1 METIKNHPLIIVI
14 TPVRNEA
21 WVLDAFLACASSWAD
36 HIILADQ
43 HSTDGT
49 REIAARYDKVMVV
62 DNDLPEMNQ
71 AAARRLLF
79 EEVDRIEGD
88 KIVFALDADEFLS
101 EGFENTEG
109 WKRIVES
116 KPNEI
121 FCFKWLNLYGDYRH
135 ALPETGFME
144 WACHFGPDMKLAD
157 EYWQCEQRAVHE
169 MRVPCLPIE
178 RAEYVMIPDIR
189 FVHLSFINPVRT
201 RNKQDFYEVSTL
213 AKLKEPKS
221 AVTMFR
227 TYHRP
232 SPKVRL
238 LENEAVLY
246 CKGNQGYNA
255 SQLVNGDDV
264 GQYYLDEMLAIFGR
278 DGTGK
283 YLKLCIW
290 DNPYL
295 KAAGVNPK
303 LPLGIRLLHWYLRK
317 TKTVSDTKIV
327 KILDKILK
335 RVC

>member
-1 METIKNHPLIIVI
+1 METIKNHPLIIVV

-21 WVLDAFLACASSWAD
+21 WVLDAFLTCTSSWAD

-71 AAARRLLF
+71 AAARLLLF
-79 EEVDRIEGD
+79 KEVDKIEGD
-88 KIVFALDADEFLS
+88 KIVFALDADEFLCK
-101 EGFENTEG
+101 GFEKTEG
-109 WKRIVES
+109 WRRIVES

-144 WACHFGPDMKLAD
+144 WACHFDASMSIAE
-157 EYWQCEQRAVHE
+157 EYDRCERRAVHE

-178 RAEYVMIPDIR
+178 RAEYVMIPDIP
-189 FVHLSFINPVRT
+189 FVHLSFINPTRT

-238 LENEAVLY
+238 LENEAALY
-246 CKGNQGYNA
+246 CKGNQGFNA
-255 SQLVNGDDV
+255 SQLVNGTDV

-303 LPLGIRLLHWYLRK
+303 LPPGIRLLHWYLRK
-317 TKTVSDTKIV
+317 TQGVSGKWLV
-327 KILDKILK
+327 KAFDKVLK
-335 RVC
+335 RLC